1 MNEKKALRAI
11 AKRKRDLDRE
21 FKTNFKKVRTKIRRI
36 PKLNRLDKKVLI
48 SDLAEVNGDLM
59 DVLLVGD
66 KFNGID
72 DYFNIINAYLRSE
85 MDCFDYNGIV
95 LVYMPSKM
103 KELMRV
109 ITNQH
114 NIIDQKN
121 KLRKII
127 GLNEIN

>member
-48 SDLAEVNGDLM
+48 ADLAEVNGDLM